1 MRFEYGDVQYSY
13 LTAQYHPKEINMKDT
28 EKEFKPT
35 SWSIDNKVAI
45 YVATAIIC
53 LAGMMTYNSLPKE
66 NFPEVVFPQIYVAT
80 VYPGAAPSDVE
91 NLISKQIEK
100 QVKSIAGVKKITS
113 NSVQDFSNVII
124 EFETNVEVKEAKR
137 EVKEAVDKAKQDLPN
152 DLPDDPQVVDI
163 DISEV
168 PIMNVN
174 LSGDFDL
181 QTLKKYAEQMQD
193 RIETLSELRR
203 VDIVGALDREIQINL
218 DMFKAAQAGVSMDD
232 ISSAIG
238 FENRIISGGQLSV
251 DGMKRSLSVNGE
263 YINADQIANTV
274 IGSIKGGKIY
284 LKDVA
289 EVIDTHKE
297 QESFARLDGK
307 NVVTLNII
315 KRGGENLI
323 HASDKINVIVKE
335 FEDNILPKGLK
346 ITITADQS
354 DNTRTTLHDL
364 INTIIIGFV
373 LVTIILMFFMGA
385 TNAIFV
391 ALSVPIS
398 SFIAFLVFPTLGF
411 TLNLMT
417 LFSFLLALGIVVDDA
432 IVVIENTHRVFD
444 NGKVPIRKAAKLA
457 AGEVFMP
464 VLSGTLVVLAPFV
477 PLAFWP
483 GTIGE
488 FMFFLP
494 VTLIVAL
501 LASLVVAYI
510 MNPVF
515 AADFMTVHDHDHS
528 RKKFTKGYKV
538 TGSIFGALALIWYV
552 TGSFGLGN
560 FTLFIFGI
568 YSLHRFVLEQLI
580 TGFQTNLW
588 PRVQRSYMRLIS
600 WCLVRNRPFGIMG
613 AVVALFIFSIWF
625 TGVRKPPV
633 VFFPK
638 GDPNFIFAYIRMPI
652 GTDQRVTDSITRIVE
667 ERVTKVVEQDGKK
680 NPVVESI
687 ISNVAK
693 GASENPFEGGTQSS
707 PHLGK
712 VTVAFVNFADR
723 QGQSSRVYLNK
734 IRDAVKG
741 IRGAEVSVDQEQGGP
756 PTGKPINIEISSEN
770 FDDLTA
776 TAIRAKKYLD
786 SLQIDGVEE
795 LKSDFQS
802 DKPEIVIH
810 IDREKANREGIS
822 TAQIGGTL
830 RTAIYGLE
838 VSKFRDANDDYP
850 IQLRIQASQR
860 NDINTLLNVPI
871 TFRDMTMGGQ
881 VRQVPLSSFAKI
893 EYSNSYA
900 GIKRIDQ
907 KRTITLASNVL
918 SDYNPNAVVG
928 QIQEAMSFFNEPDG
942 VMINMTGE
950 QEKQAETMAFLG
962 SAGLI
967 ALGLIFMILV
977 IQFNST
983 TKPLIILSEIILS
996 VIGVLI
1002 GFSIFRMEISIVMT
1016 GVGLMALAGIV
1027 VRNGILLVE
1036 FTDLLISQGVPLKEA
1051 IVEASKTRMTPVL
1064 LTAMAATLGL
1074 IPLAVG
1080 FNIDFVTL
1088 FTEFKPHIFF
1098 GGDNVAF
1105 WGPLSWTMIFGI
1117 IFGTFLTLILVPV
1130 MYLMR
1135 ARLKERIFGIKAEPA
1150 EGIVD
1155 GTVSLN

>member
-1 MRFEYGDVQYSY
+1 
-13 LTAQYHPKEINMKDT
+13 MKDT

-53 LAGMMTYNSLPKE
+53 LAGIMTYNSLPKE

-80 VYPGAAPSDVE
+80 VYPGAAPTDVE
-91 NLISKQIEK
+91 NLITKQIEK

-137 EVKEAVDKAKQDLPN
+137 EVKEAVDKAKNDLPN

-168 PIMNVN
+168 PVMNVN
-174 LSGDFDL
+174 LSGDYDL

-193 RIETLSELRR
+193 RFEVLSELRR
-203 VDIVGALDREIQINL
+203 VDIVGALDREIQINV
-218 DMFKAAQAGVSMDD
+218 DMFKAALAGVSLDD

-238 FENRIISGGQLSV
+238 YENRIISGGQLSV

-263 YINADQIANTV
+263 YVDATQIGNTV

-289 EVIDTHKE
+289 DVIDSHKE

-307 NVVTLNII
+307 NVITLNII

-323 HASDKINVIVKE
+323 DASDKINEIVKE
-335 FEDNILPKGLK
+335 FEANILPKGVTV
-346 ITITADQS
+346 TITADQS
-354 DNTRTTLHDL
+354 DNTRVTLHDL
-364 INTIIIGFV
+364 INTIIIGFI

-391 ALSVPIS
+391 GLSVPLS
-398 SFIAFLVFPTLGF
+398 SFIAFLVFPSIGF

-444 NGKVPIRKAAKLA
+444 NGKVPIRKAAKIA

-494 VTLIVAL
+494 VTLIIAL

-515 AADFMTVHDHDHS
+515 AADFMKPHDHDHS
-528 RKKFTKGYKV
+528 RKKLTKGYKMTAV
-538 TGSIFGALALIWYV
+538 IFVGIALVWYAM
-552 TGSFGLGN
+552 GLFGMGN
-560 FTLFIFGI
+560 FVLTLFGI
-568 YSLHRFVLEQLI
+568 YSLHKFVLEEVI
-580 TGFQTNLW
+580 SNFQTKAW
-588 PRVQRSYMRLIS
+588 PKVQQGYKNVVN
-600 WCLVRNRPFGIMG
+600 WCLQGYRPFGVVG
-613 AVVALFIFSIWF
+613 AVMVLFIFSIVF
-625 TGVRKPPV
+625 TAIRKPPV
-633 VFFPK
+633 EFFPK
-638 GDPNFIFAYIRMPI
+638 GQPNFIFAYIRMPI
-652 GTDQRVTDSITRIVE
+652 GTDQRVTDSVTQVIE
-667 ERVTKVVEQDGKK
+667 GRVTKVVGAD
-680 NPVVESI
+680 NPIVESI

-693 GASENPFEGGTQSS
+693 GASENPFESGTQAS

-723 QGQSSRVYLNK
+723 QGQNTTEYLDK
-734 IRDAVKG
+734 IREVVKG
-741 IRGAEVSVDQEQGGP
+741 IKGAEVSVDQEQGGP
-756 PTGKPINIEISSEN
+756 PTGKPINIEISADD
-770 FDDLTA
+770 FDVLTA
-776 TAIRAKKYLD
+776 TASRAKKYLD
-786 SLQIDGVEE
+786 GLQIQGVED

-822 TAQIGGTL
+822 TLQIGGAL

-850 IQLRIQASQR
+850 IQLRIKSDQR
-860 NDINTLLNVPI
+860 NDINTLMNLPI

-881 VRQVPLSSFAKI
+881 VRQVPLSSFSTI

-918 SDYNPNAVVG
+918 SGYNPNEVVG
-928 QIQEAMSFFNEPDG
+928 NIQEAMASFDLPDG
-942 VMINMTGE
+942 VTVDMTGE
-950 QEKQAETMAFLG
+950 QEQQAETMAFL
-962 SAGLI
+962 SKAGMI

-983 TKPLIILSEIILS
+983 GKPLIILSEIVLS
-996 VIGVLI
+996 IIGVLI
-1002 GFSIFRMEISIVMT
+1002 GFSAFKMEISIVMT

-1036 FTDLLISQGVPLKEA
+1036 FTDLLISQGMPLKEA

-1080 FNIDFVTL
+1080 LNIDFVAL
-1088 FTEFKPHIFF
+1088 FTELNPHIYF

-1117 IFGTFLTLILVPV
+1117 IFGTFLTLIVVPV
-1130 MYLMR
+1130 MYLMV
-1135 ARLKERIFGIKAEPA
+1135 AKLKERLFKLGAKPAEPEA
-1150 EGIVD
+1150 ESSVA
-1155 GTVSLN
+1155 LN